1 MTILV
6 TGATG
11 TVGRHVVDQLVK
23 KGERVRAISRNP
35 EKAHLP
41 EYVEVLAGD
50 LMSPETLIPA
60 LQGVTALYLIT
71 SSDQPDATLETNP
84 QVVELA
90 EKAGVQR
97 VSLLTVY
104 GDGPVE
110 QAIKNSR
117 LEWAFV
123 QPVGFMANAI
133 DDWQESIR
141 KEGVV
146 RTLGGETRGAI
157 IHEADIAAVFV
168 ETLLENGH
176 HGKFYTLTG
185 PEALSTIEQ
194 VEIISKGIGK
204 EIELEELT
212 EEEARSE
219 WKKMGHNEESIDF
232 MVQMSKNP
240 PEIGYTIL
248 STIKE
253 VTGHPA
259 KTFAEWVSEHKS
271 DFIE

>member
-23 KGERVRAISRNP
+23 KGEQVRAVSRNP
-35 EKAHLP
+35 EKAYLP
-41 EYVEVLAGD
+41 EGVEVVSGD
-50 LMSPETLIPA
+50 LMTPETLISA
-60 LQGVTALYLIT
+60 FKGVTALYLIT
-71 SSDQPDATLETNP
+71 SSDQKDATLQTNP
-84 QVVELA
+84 EVVKLA
-90 EKAGVQR
+90 DQAGVQR

-110 QAIKNSR
+110 QAIKKSSHQ
-117 LEWAFV
+117 WTFV

-141 KEGVV
+141 KEGIV
-146 RTLGGETRGAI
+146 RKLGGETRVAI

-168 ETLLENGH
+168 ETLLEKGH
-176 HGKFYTLTG
+176 HGNFYTLTG
-185 PEALSTIEQ
+185 PEALSAIEQ
-194 VEIISKGIGK
+194 VEIVGNGIGK
-204 EIELEELT
+204 DIKFEELA
-212 EEEARSE
+212 EEEARRG
-219 WKKMGHNEESIDF
+219 WKEMGHDEESIDF

-240 PEIGYTIL
+240 PEIGYTVL
-248 STIKE
+248 PTVEK

-259 KTFAEWVSEHKS
+259 KTFTEWVSEHKS
-271 DFIE
+271 DFM

>member
-11 TVGRHVVDQLVK
+11 TVGRYVVDQLINKEVQ
-23 KGERVRAISRNP
+23 VRAVSRSP
-35 EKAHLP
+35 ERANLP
-41 EYVEVLAGD
+41 EGVEVVAGD

-60 LQGVTALYLIT
+60 FQGVTALYLIT
-71 SSDQPDATLETNP
+71 SSDQEGATLETNP

-110 QAIKNSR
+110 QALKNSR

-133 DDWQESIR
+133 DDWQESI
-141 KEGVV
+141 KEDGVV
-146 RTLGGETRGAI
+146 RMIDGKVRGAI

-168 ETLLENGH
+168 ETLLEKGH
-176 HGKFYTLTG
+176 HGNIYTLTG

-194 VEIISKGIGK
+194 VEIISRAIRKDIRF
-204 EIELEELT
+204 EELT
-212 EEEARSE
+212 EDEARRE
-219 WKKMGHNEESIDF
+219 WREMGYDEESIDF

-240 PEIGYTIL
+240 PEIGYTVL
-248 STIKE
+248 PTVEE
-253 VTGHPA
+253 VTGRPA
-259 KTFAEWVSEHKS
+259 KTFSEWVSEHKS
-271 DFIE
+271 EFL

>member
-1 MTILV
+1 MTVLV

-11 TVGRHVVDQLVK
+11 TVGRHVVEQLVNK
-23 KGERVRAISRNP
+23 DVQVRAVSRHP
-35 EKAHLP
+35 ERANLP
-41 EYVEVLAGD
+41 EGVEVVAGD
-50 LMSPETLIPA
+50 LKSPETLIPA
-60 LQGVTALYLIT
+60 FRGVTALYLIT
-71 SSDQPDATLETNP
+71 SSDQADATLETNP

-90 EKAGVQR
+90 EKAGVQS

-146 RTLGGETRGAI
+146 RTLGGGKRSAI

-168 ETLLENGH
+168 ETLLENRH
-176 HGKFYTLTG
+176 HGNVYTLTG

-204 EIELEELT
+204 EIKFKELT
-212 EEEARSE
+212 EEEARRE
-219 WKKMGHNEESIDF
+219 WQEVGLDDESIDF
-232 MVQMSKNP
+232 MVQMSDNP
-240 PEIGYTIL
+240 PEIGYTVL
-248 STIKE
+248 PTVEE
-253 VTGHPA
+253 VTGRPA
-259 KTFAEWVSEHKS
+259 KTFAAWVSEHKS
-271 DFIE
+271 AFME

>member
-11 TVGRHVVDQLVK
+11 TVGRHVVEQLVNK
-23 KGERVRAISRNP
+23 DVQVRALSRDPKRAN
-35 EKAHLP
+35 LP
-41 EYVEVLAGD
+41 EGVEVAAGD

-60 LQGVTALYLIT
+60 FQDVTALYLIA
-71 SSDQPDATLETNP
+71 SSDQAEATLETNP
-84 QVVELA
+84 QIIDLA

-117 LEWAFV
+117 LDWTFV

-141 KEGVV
+141 NEGVV
-146 RTLGGETRGAI
+146 RKLGGDTRGAI

-168 ETLLENGH
+168 ETLLEKGH
-176 HGKFYTLTG
+176 HGNFYTLTG

-194 VEIISKGIGK
+194 VEIISKAIGK
-204 EIELEELT
+204 DIKFEELT
-212 EEEARSE
+212 EEEARSAWQE
-219 WKKMGHNEESIDF
+219 KGHNEESIDF

-240 PEIGYTIL
+240 PEIGYTVLPTVEEI
-248 STIKE
+248 
-253 VTGHPA
+253 TGHPA

-271 DFIE
+271 DLM

>member
-11 TVGRHVVDQLVK
+11 TVGRHIVDQLVN
-23 KGERVRAISRNP
+23 KGEQVRAVSRNP
-35 EKAHLP
+35 ENANLP
-41 EYVEVLAGD
+41 KGVEVVAGD
-50 LMSPETLIPA
+50 LMSPETLMPA
-60 LQGVTALYLIT
+60 FQGVTALYLIT
-71 SSDQPDATLETNP
+71 SSDQAEATLETNP
-84 QVVELA
+84 QVADLA
-90 EKAGVQR
+90 EKAGVQK

-117 LEWAFV
+117 LEWTFV

-141 KEGVV
+141 EAGVV
-146 RTLGGETRGAI
+146 RKLGGEKRGAV

-176 HGKFYTLTG
+176 HGNFYTLTG

-194 VEIISKGIGK
+194 VEMISKAIGK
-204 EIELEELT
+204 EIKFEELS
-212 EEEARSE
+212 EEEARND
-219 WKKMGHNEESIDF
+219 WRKLGHKEESIDF

-240 PEIGYTIL
+240 PEIGYTVL
-248 STIKE
+248 PTVEE
-253 VTGHPA
+253 VIGRPA

-271 DFIE
+271 YFM

>member
-11 TVGRHVVDQLVK
+11 TVGRHVVHQLVN
-23 KGERVRAISRNP
+23 KGEQVRAVSRNP
-35 EKAHLP
+35 ERANLP
-41 EYVEVLAGD
+41 ESVEVVAGD

-60 LQGVTALYLIT
+60 FQGVTALYLIT
-71 SSDQPDATLETNP
+71 SSDQADARLETNP

-90 EKAGVQR
+90 EKARIQR

-110 QAIKNSR
+110 QAIKSSR
-117 LEWAFV
+117 LEWTFV

-133 DDWQESIR
+133 DDFQESIR

-146 RTLGGETRGAI
+146 RKLGGETRGAI

-176 HGKFYTLTG
+176 HGNFYTLTG
-185 PEALSTIEQ
+185 PETLSTIEQ

-204 EIELEELT
+204 EIKFEELT
-212 EEEARSE
+212 EEEARRE
-219 WKKMGHNEESIDF
+219 WKDMGHNEDSIGF

-240 PEIGYTIL
+240 PEIGYTVLPTVQEI
-248 STIKE
+248 
-253 VTGHPA
+253 TGSRA
-259 KTFAEWVSEHKS
+259 KTFTEWVSEFKS
-271 DFIE
+271 EFL

>member
-11 TVGRHVVDQLVK
+11 TVGRHIVEQLVN
-23 KGERVRAISRNP
+23 KGVKVRAISRNP
-35 EKAHLP
+35 EQANLP
-41 EYVEVLAGD
+41 ESVDVVTGN

-60 LQGVTALYLIT
+60 FQDVTALYLIT
-71 SSDQPDATLETNP
+71 SSDKTDATLETNP
-84 QVVELA
+84 YVVELA
-90 EKAGVQR
+90 EKAGIQS

-110 QAIKNSR
+110 QAIKNSL
-117 LEWAFV
+117 LEWTFI

-146 RTLGGETRGAI
+146 RKLGGETRGAI

-176 HGKFYTLTG
+176 QGNFYTLTG

-194 VEIISKGIGK
+194 VEIISKCIGK
-204 EIELEELT
+204 EIKFEELT

-219 WKKMGHNEESIDF
+219 WKKIGLDEESIDF

-240 PEIGYTIL
+240 LEIGYTVL
-248 STIKE
+248 PTVEE
-253 VTGHPA
+253 VTGRPP

-271 DFIE
+271 DFI

>member
-11 TVGRHVVDQLVK
+11 TVGKHVVEKLVN
-23 KGERVRAISRNP
+23 KGEQVRAVSRNP
-35 EKAHLP
+35 ERAHLSAG
-41 EYVEVLAGD
+41 VEVVAGD
-50 LMSPETLIPA
+50 LMAPETLVSA
-60 LQGVTALYLIT
+60 FKDVTALYLIT
-71 SSDQPDATLETNP
+71 SSDRAGATLETNS
-84 QVVELA
+84 QIVELA
-90 EKAGVQR
+90 EEARVQR

-110 QAIKNSR
+110 QALKNSR
-117 LEWAFV
+117 LEWTFV

-146 RTLGGETRGAI
+146 RKFGGETRGAI
-157 IHEADIAAVFV
+157 IHEADIAAIFV
-168 ETLLENGH
+168 ETLLEKGH
-176 HGKFYTLTG
+176 HGNTYTLTG

-194 VEIISKGIGK
+194 VGTISKAIDK
-204 EIELEELT
+204 DIKFEELT
-212 EEEARSE
+212 EEQARKE
-219 WKKMGHNEESIDF
+219 WQESGHDEESINF
-232 MVQMSKNP
+232 FVQMSKNP
-240 PEIGYTIL
+240 PEIGYIVLPTVE
-248 STIKE
+248 E

-271 DFIE
+271 EFM